1 MVYYRWPRRKR
12 IFIFLMTGERKIG
25 ISTTNNLNQ
34 GGKSHEQ
41 FNKLDH
47 RSYRFCGVAYGMYW
61 VVTKFGL
68 PQPVLWICG
77 AVLLII
83 LLLFVAQMLGVGGG
97 NFQWR

>member
-1 MVYYRWPRRKR
+1 MNS
-12 IFIFLMTGERKIG
+12 L
-25 ISTTNNLNQ
+25 ISLIIAVIV
-34 GGKSHEQ
+34 
-41 FNKLDH
+41 
-47 RSYRFCGVAYGMYW
+47 FCGVAYGMYW